1 MMYNCRELP
10 LGQKADLTKQ
20 SCILI
25 LVLESG
31 HVFVPSDTVEVN
43 LHLDCSSACAV
54 AEERRQKQVNCKE
67 TKGAHVELPDV
78 VGAVSEDDDAD
89 IVRDWSRPSRR
100 SSAICKPHAQGP
112 SPWDQTAA
120 KQHVIPTHESE
131 APDEEGPSIWQF
143 KELGVDHAEE
153 LDRRGALQMEELAS
167 PRVQHSNAVQPVQ
180 DCEEAGQTMRQDNQL
195 VSSSALGALANVP
208 GWNLAQAGL
217 LSTSIGQRV
226 ASFVGEVVAATTE
239 HEQRFAGRLRS
250 NSLKSRPRELNVLDG
265 VPSPSQATNSRPD
278 DVADLASTMD
288 ERSVSEAAAPNV
300 AGVTAERTLAGTGP
314 ASGAVRE
321 PSEASSADW
330 VSRIQSATSQQLG
343 EWLAR
348 VKTTYRGS
356 KEVRL
361 ACSAFEGCFLVT
373 CLPAN
378 AAKMLLG
385 FYMIRRGSDQFCGL
399 LKQAFEV

>member
-1 MMYNCRELP
+1 
-10 LGQKADLTKQ
+10 
-20 SCILI
+20 
-25 LVLESG
+25 
-31 HVFVPSDTVEVN
+31 
-43 LHLDCSSACAV
+43 
-54 AEERRQKQVNCKE
+54 
-67 TKGAHVELPDV
+67 
-78 VGAVSEDDDAD
+78 VSEDDDAN

-100 SSAICKPHAQGP
+100 NSAICKPHAEGP
-112 SPWDQTAA
+112 SPGDQTAA
-120 KQHVIPTHESE
+120 KQHVIPTNESE

-167 PRVQHSNAVQPVQ
+167 PRVQHSNAVHMPPEPPQ
-180 DCEEAGQTMRQDNQL
+180 DREEAGHTMRQDNQL
-195 VSSSALGALANVP
+195 VSSSTLGALANVP
-208 GWNLAQAGL
+208 VWNLAQAGL

-250 NSLKSRPRELNVLDG
+250 NSLKSRPTELKALDG

-278 DVADLASTMD
+278 DVADLASAMD

-300 AGVTAERTLAGTGP
+300 ADVTAERTLAGSGP
-314 ASGAVRE
+314 ASGAVRG

-361 ACSAFEGCFLVT
+361 AYSGFEGNLSIT
-373 CLPAN
+373 CVPAN
-378 AAKMLLG
+378 AGMMLLG
-385 FYMIRRGSDQFCGL
+385 FYMIERGSAVAQARWFLCEQLKGRSIRIYQFCGL
-399 LKQAFEV
+399 PKQAFEV